1 MPFFRVVKAEFN
13 KYFVQQFVTYR
24 TAFWF
29 LVLPFANGFLFYS
42 MYLPFTNHLV
52 PLNAL
57 GFNVKVDILGFTLIG
72 QLLYGFFVG
81 VVVSGS
87 QFDNERSQGTF
98 EAMLLTP
105 ASRVAILFGLLL
117 AAAAQY
123 LWLIIGAVVVFL
135 IFFHFPV
142 VVSDPL
148 ALMLSILLTYTALI
162 SLGLCLEAIFIH
174 TRRGIMLGTVLQ
186 EPIAFGS
193 GLVVP
198 TGTFPFWV
206 AQLTYLIPLTLGL
219 ITVRLTLLAGAAL
232 ADVFIPLLGLLAMT
246 LILPVLGKW
255 LISHAEASAK
265 AQGTLGFF

>member
-1 MPFFRVVKAEFN
+1 MPFGRVVKAEFS

-29 LVLPFANGFLFYS
+29 LILPFANGLLFYS
-42 MYLPFTNHLV
+42 MYLPFTNSLV

-57 GFNVKVDILGFTLIG
+57 GFNVKIDILGFTLIG

-81 VVVSGS
+81 VSLTGS

-123 LWLIIGAVVVFL
+123 LWLIIGAVFVFL
-135 IFFHFPV
+135 IFFHFPIV
-142 VVSDPL
+142 LNDPV
-148 ALMLSILLTYTALI
+148 ALILSILLTYSALI
-162 SLGLCLEAIFIH
+162 SLGLSLEAVFIH
-174 TRRGIMLGTVLQ
+174 SRRGIMLGTVLQ

-198 TGTFPFWV
+198 SSAFPFWL
-206 AQLTYLIPLTLGL
+206 AQITYLIPLTLGL
-219 ITVRLTLLAGAAL
+219 ICVRLTLLAGASL
-232 ADVFIPLLGLLAMT
+232 GDIGLPLTGLLLMT
-246 LILPVLGKW
+246 LILPILGKW